1 MRSEDPGPGRVVLAI
16 DDALLC
22 AWAAHATLTAG
33 IRATIVFERADLFD
47 LAAGEPVAAV
57 VGDRFDRAP
66 CEHTLAALR
75 TAGSRVPAI
84 VLATWKRPALVSRL
98 RALAPVE
105 LVANPFDGAALIR
118 ALRSWLAP
126 PALRSAC

>member
-1 MRSEDPGPGRVVLAI
+1 MRCQSPGPGRVVLAI

-22 AWAAHATLTAG
+22 AWAAHATLVAG
-33 IRATIVFERADLFD
+33 IRATIVFERADLFE
-47 LAAGEPVAAV
+47 LAAAQPAAVV

-66 CEHTLAALR
+66 CEHALATLR
-75 TAGSRVPAI
+75 SAGSGVPAI

-105 LVANPFDGAALIR
+105 LVANPFDGAALVA
-118 ALRSWLAP
+118 ALRPRVAP

>member
-1 MRSEDPGPGRVVLAI
+1 MRSEIPGTGRVVLAI

-22 AWAAHATLTAG
+22 AWAAHATLCAG

-47 LAAGEPVAAV
+47 LAAQGPAAAV
-57 VGDRFDRAP
+57 VGDRFGGAP

-98 RALAPVE
+98 RVLGPIE
-105 LVANPFDGAALIR
+105 LIANPFDGAALIA
-118 ALRSWLAP
+118 ALRPWLTP